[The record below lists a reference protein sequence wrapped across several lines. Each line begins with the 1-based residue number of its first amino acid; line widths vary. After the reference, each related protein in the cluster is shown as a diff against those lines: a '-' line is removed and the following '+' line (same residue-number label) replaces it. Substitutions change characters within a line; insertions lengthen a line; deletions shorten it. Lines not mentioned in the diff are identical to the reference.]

1 MMMDLLSVLDTFAAR
16 QGSGEAGSVST
27 NLLGHNGTECTDCG
41 SRHSTQHAAGAA
53 KMETE

>member
-1 MMMDLLSVLDTFAAR
+1 MMDLLSVLDTFAAR
-16 QGSGEAGSVST
+16 QGSGEAGSEST
-27 NLLGHNGTECTDCG
+27 NLLGYNGSECTDCG